1 MINWTKSFYVIWT
14 LIFIFM
20 KLVLFKIDYFT
31 SKITYYFV
39 MNKISKIVSF
49 VEPEFIEF
57 NYLECKLKNWHFIK
71 MNHLFIIL

>member
-57 NYLECKLKNWHFIK
+57 NYLECKLKN
-71 MNHLFIIL
+71 